1 MVETRVENSIVSNGL
16 HKIDRYIIQTN
27 IVSKVVRKRN
37 IMKARV
43 PK

>member
-16 HKIDRYIIQTN
+16 HKIDRYTIQTN
-27 IVSKVVRKRN
+27 IVSKVVRN
-37 IMKARV
+37 IMKARL